1 MDYTVK
7 QGRFEGPYTKLLS
20 LIEERKLSIT
30 EINLA
35 NLADDYI
42 LYIKTQEKKDHMDI
56 SAFIVVA
63 STLML
68 MKVKSLL
75 PKKDYTSVEE
85 KQIGD
90 LTYKLLLF
98 AYLEERAKELKL
110 FLIREKIFFSYGKM
124 RMKKREGDMPKNLTK
139 EMLQVSGDSLLAR
152 GRQQS
157 SLREVAVKRKT
168 SLEEISHLMRTME
181 SNSFSLREI
190 SNKVDDDKA
199 LILSFISLLEL
210 MRNGEFTALQDTT
223 SDIFVTRSI
232 MLN

>member
-1 MDYTVK
+1 MDHTVK

-30 EINLA
+30 EINLGS
-35 NLADDYI
+35 LADDYI
-42 LYIKTQEKKDHMDI
+42 LYIRTQEEKDHMDI

-85 KQIGD
+85 KQIDD

-98 AYLEERAKELKL
+98 AFLEEKTKGIKSFFKRKKV
-110 FLIREKIFFSYGKM
+110 FFSYGKM
-124 RMKKREGDMPKNLTK
+124 RLKKREGGMPKNLTK
-139 EMLQVSGDSLLAR
+139 DTLLASGDLLLAR
-152 GRQQS
+152 GKGQGV
-157 SLREVAVKRKT
+157 LREVAIKSKT

-181 SNSFSLREI
+181 SDSFSLREI
-190 SNKVDDDKA
+190 SNKVEDDKA

-210 MRNGEFTALQDTT
+210 MRHGEFTALQETA
-223 SDIFVTRSI
+223 SDIFITKSI